1 MPTIKE
7 KRITNT
13 FLTFLSN
20 WSSDSSQILTETVN
34 SWKEPEPSCR
44 VKAWSMKSRCCSKEL
59 LGGSSYF
66 LPWFHVRTYVR
77 MYVVFTVIPRPV
89 LIKRTS
95 IDRFV
100 ERIWNRARMETEIA
114 KLTRIAEKPQASQP
128 ESLAAELDSPMVSL
142 CSKRSTMETWRL

>member
-1 MPTIKE
+1 MIDEVTTLLE
-7 KRITNT
+7 RATWQ
-13 FLTFLSN
+13 L
-20 WSSDSSQILTETVN
+20 
-34 SWKEPEPSCR
+34 
-44 VKAWSMKSRCCSKEL
+44 EL
-59 LGGSSYF
+59 LFATIS
-66 LPWFHVRTYVR
+66 RTYVCT
-77 MYVVFTVIPRPV
+77 YVVFTVIPRPV